1 VVAAV
6 LGLSLAYPASAEA
19 VCTLWASP
27 AGSDRADGSLRAP
40 LRTITRLMSRLGPG
54 QTGCLAA
61 GATFREAAQITR
73 SGAPG
78 APVRLQG
85 NGAMLQG
92 GVVVRANDVVVGS
105 VRIHG
110 VGERRAGVVVVQGAR
125 VSLLRNEIV
134 GHKIVKST
142 PCVLVQR
149 TDGTTID
156 GNVISHCTMVTSQR
170 IASQGILVRG
180 ATGTSIVHNIVARTS
195 GEGIAL
201 TNTHRT
207 VIARNHIHGNTN
219 GMYLGP
225 RANETVVVDNVIAF
239 SGRHNVH
246 GGGGAGNLVTANCL
260 WKGFGGNVAGGGFAA
275 VANLVRSP
283 RFVNRFRSFAMRP
296 GPCAAKRPKSL
307 RSASTSHGTGVPLMP
322 RARLHYRLLG
332 LPRQVKVVRLSV
344 SRVVPGA
351 ALSVHCVRGCHL
363 SDRALAG
370 GTGWSALRGVQGQW
384 LPRGAIVDV
393 RAERPGWIG
402 HVTRMR
408 VVGTPRG
415 VLVTHL
421 CTAPGSTKPT
431 ACDRFARG

>member
-1 VVAAV
+1 V
-6 LGLSLAYPASAEA
+6 LGLSLASPASAGA
-19 VCTLWASP
+19 ACTLWASP
-27 AGSDRADGSLRAP
+27 AGSDGADGSLRAP
-40 LRTITRLMSRLGPG
+40 LRTITRMMSRLGPG

-61 GATFREAAQITR
+61 GATFRQAVQITR
-73 SGAPG
+73 SGAP
-78 APVRLQG
+78 ATPVRLQG
-85 NGAMLQG
+85 NGAMVQG
-92 GVVVRANDVVVGS
+92 GVAVRANDVVVAG

-110 VGERRAGVVVVQGAR
+110 VGERRAGVVVVQGLR

-134 GHKIVKST
+134 GHMIVKST
-142 PCVLVQR
+142 PCVLVER
-149 TDGTTID
+149 ADGTTID
-156 GNVISHCTMVTSQR
+156 GNVISFCTKATSGR
-170 IASQGILVRG
+170 IASQGILVRN

-207 VIARNHIHGNTN
+207 VIARNHVHGNTN
-219 GMYLGP
+219 GVYLGP
-225 RANETVVVDNVIAF
+225 GANETVVVDNVIAF
-239 SGRHNVH
+239 SARHNVH
-246 GGGGAGNLVTANCL
+246 GGGGTGNLVTANCL

-296 GPCAAKRPKSL
+296 GPCAAKRPSSR
-307 RSASTSHGTGVPLMP
+307 RSADTGRGTAFPLMP

-332 LPRQVKVVRLSV
+332 LPRRVKVVRLSV

-351 ALSVHCVRGCHL
+351 ALSVRCVRGCRL

-370 GTGWSALRGVQGQW
+370 GTGWSALRGVRGQW
-384 LPRGAIVDV
+384 LSRGALFDI

-402 HVTRMR
+402 HVTRVR

-415 VLVTHL
+415 VRVTHL